1 VASRPEPV
9 AVGVARDALS
19 TAPSYDGLMI
29 TLEGPAARV
38 LSAYT
43 HLMVERGIRGAT
55 LEGVAQRAGLSKSG
69 ALHHFASV
77 SALQAALFVELRA
90 QAHRDADEMRTAP
103 EGAVRYYLVSSLD
116 RDSELEL
123 LIEAGYRIAQT
134 GDHAAL
140 EVLRECRRE
149 WLDVLAGATGD
160 ERLARMVLFAGDG
173 MNHNA
178 LMDLPV
184 GEDVLTDEHVEELIA
199 AFEAMQSGGSAA

>member
-1 VASRPEPV
+1 MHGSP
-9 AVGVARDALS
+9 S
-19 TAPSYDGLMI
+19 SYDWRMI

-55 LEGVAQRAGLSKSG
+55 LEGVASRAGLSKSG

-90 QAHRDADEMRTAP
+90 QARRDADEMRTAP
-103 EGAVRYYLVSSLD
+103 EGVVRYYIVSSLD

-123 LIEAGYRIAQT
+123 LIEAAYRIAQT
-134 GDHAAL
+134 GDDAAL
-140 EVLRECRRE
+140 EVLRECRLG
-149 WLDVLAGATGD
+149 WLDVLAAATGD
-160 ERLARMVLFAGDG
+160 EHLARMVLFAGDG

-184 GEDVLTDEHVEELIA
+184 GEDVLTPEHIEELIIS
-199 AFEAMQSGGSAA
+199 FEAMQSGGTAA